1 MWWIPFLFKI
11 SMTAM
16 EGVKN
21 QIFKKVNLPT
31 KPTGRSC
38 FFLFHS
44 HNLKP
49 KQNHQIASSRMKT
62 RSTRSQT
69 CMNYRGNI
77 ICFREIHMWTH
88 VTWKYLTKNVLMRLI
103 FQTLSSISP
112 KFYVVCLQPY
122 AWLYSYDRYNSFGTM
137 IWGSLIVSPVLWLLS
152 SRNTLSV
159 SHSDTA
165 TGHHKEIYPLAIC
178 FNL

>member
-1 MWWIPFLFKI
+1 MWWIPYLFKI

-31 KPTGRSC
+31 KPTERSY

-77 ICFREIHMWTH
+77 ICFQRNTYVNTRDLKIL
-88 VTWKYLTKNVLMRLI
+88 YKNCPNEVDFPDVIFNFSKVLCGL
-103 FQTLSSISP
+103 P
-112 KFYVVCLQPY
+112 
-122 AWLYSYDRYNSFGTM
+122 
-137 IWGSLIVSPVLWLLS
+137 SLIVSSVLWLLS
-152 SRNTLSV
+152 LCNTLSV
-159 SHSDTA
+159 SHWDTA
-165 TGHHKEIYPLAIC
+165 TGHHKELYH
-178 FNL
+178 